1 MAHFRLGL
9 GPRRIERDVDAE
21 LAFHLEMRARRL
33 VERGLDPAAART
45 EALRQFGDWDGV
57 RAELVA
63 MDTQREKTV
72 RRANYL
78 AELRQ
83 DTSYAVRSLR
93 HNLGFALAVVL
104 SLAVG
109 IGANTAIFTLIDA
122 LLLRPLPVPAA
133 DELVVIGDPGRPN
146 GVSEG
151 SLRTDLFSYPV
162 YQELSRRPPLLRGLA
177 ATGPAR
183 RLDLTDN
190 APPDS
195 ATLGRAVLGSSAGS
209 GGADEGDH
217 PRGRLVSGNYFAV
230 LGVPTLI
237 GRPLTVDDGRVANG
251 SPVVVLSHAYW
262 QRRFAGD
269 PGVLGRTVTI
279 NRVPFTVVGVTPP
292 GFTGEVVGRMTDLWM
307 PITMAPALLKRDWL
321 TKPEISWLLMV
332 GRQAPGTKLAQV
344 QATYQT
350 LVRRTLVAS
359 NPADDGAAE
368 RLAKE
373 VIPVASGAR
382 GLSPIR
388 TLYAEPL
395 ATLMV
400 AVGLVLLV
408 VCANVANLLL
418 ARGAARAREVG
429 VRMALGAGRVRLVR
443 QLLTESLILGSL
455 GGSVGL
461 LLALWGSRALL
472 TLAGGGAGAIPLD
485 ARLDWR
491 VLGFTLAITGITAV
505 LFGLLPAIRTTRVEP
520 GTSLRAGGRGAT
532 GSRLGRPGGLGL
544 GKVLVVLQVA
554 LSLTLLVGTGMLVRS
569 TRALVSMDPGLARD
583 RLLIVT
589 VDAAPTGLE
598 DERLVQLIQTQLE
611 RLRTIP
617 GVAAASFSENGIFSG
632 TESATGVEVEG
643 FTARTADDSTVN
655 YDRVGPGYVEAI
667 GARLVAGRDF
677 TDRDDARAPGVALVN
692 TTMAAHYFPRG
703 DAVGHRITADSA
715 TYEIVGVVADT
726 KDHEVRQTPA
736 SRMYLP
742 AYQTGPMPLQ
752 LSFELRAA
760 GDPVRLVAA
769 ARRELAAVNG
779 SMVVLNNDPLST
791 LMRLSISQDLLV
803 ARVAS
808 VFGLLALGLAAL
820 GLYGVMTYT
829 TLRRTSEFGVRMALG
844 ADGARVRRMV
854 LREAMTLVA
863 GGALVGVP
871 LALTATRL
879 LRSQLFGV
887 EAVDPPSIA
896 LALGVLV
903 LSAAIAGYLPAARAA
918 RVGPIEALRA
928 E

>member
-1 MAHFRLGL
+1 MARFRLHL
-9 GPRRIERDVDAE
+9 GPRRAERDVDAE
-21 LAFHLEMRARRL
+21 LTFHLDMRVRRL
-33 VERGLDPAAART
+33 VERGLDPTAARA

-57 RAELVA
+57 RSELVA
-63 MDTQREKTV
+63 IDTEREKVV

-83 DTSYAVRSLR
+83 DTSYAIRALR
-93 HNLGFALAVVL
+93 HNLGFALVVVL

-122 LLLRPLPVPAA
+122 LLLRPLPVPGA
-133 DELVVIGDPGRPN
+133 DELVVIGNPGRT
-146 GVSEG
+146 GSVSEG
-151 SLRTDLFSYPV
+151 SLRPDLFSYPV
-162 YQELSRRPPLLRGLA
+162 YAELSGRPPLLRGLA
-177 ATGPAR
+177 ATGRTP
-183 RLDLTDN
+183 RLDLTAD
-190 APPDS
+190 A
-195 ATLGRAVLGSSAGS
+195 ALGSAGAGAG
-209 GGADEGDH
+209 GGAEEGDH

-230 LGVPTLI
+230 LGVPALI
-237 GRPLTVDDGRVANG
+237 GRPLTVDDDRAPNG
-251 SPVVVLSHAYW
+251 SPVTVLSYTYW

-292 GFTGEVVGRMTDLWM
+292 GFTGEVVGRMTDLWI
-307 PITMAPALLKRDWL
+307 PLTTATALLKRDWL
-321 TKPEISWLLMV
+321 TRPEVSWLLFI
-332 GRQAPGTKLAQV
+332 GRRAPGVTLAQI
-344 QATYQT
+344 QAAYPT
-350 LVRRTLVAS
+350 LVRRAVVAS
-359 NPADDGAAE
+359 YPADDGAAE

-373 VIPVASGAR
+373 ELPVASGAR

-400 AVGLVLLV
+400 AVVLVLLV

-418 ARGAARAREVG
+418 ARGAARAREIG
-429 VRMALGAGRVRLVR
+429 LRMALGAGRVRLLR
-443 QLLTESLILGSL
+443 QLLTESLILGGL
-455 GGSVGL
+455 GGAVGL

-472 TLAGGGAGAIPLD
+472 DLAGGGAGAIPLD

-491 VLGFTLAITGITAV
+491 VLGFTLAVTGVTAV
-505 LFGLLPAIRTTRVEP
+505 LFGLLPAIRTTRVDP
-520 GTSLRAGGRGAT
+520 GTSLRAGGRGTT
-532 GSRLGRPGGLGL
+532 GSRLGRPGGLNL
-544 GKVLVVLQVA
+544 GKVLVVVQVA

-569 TRALVSMDPGLARD
+569 TRALVSVDPGLARD

-598 DERLVQLIQTQLE
+598 DERLAQLVRTQLE
-611 RLRTIP
+611 RLRAIP

-643 FTARTADDSTVN
+643 FTARTAEDSTVN

-667 GARLVAGRDF
+667 GARLVAGRDL
-677 TDRDDARAPGVALVN
+677 TERDDARAPKVVLVN

-703 DAVGHRITADSA
+703 DAIGHRLTADSA

-736 SRMYLP
+736 PRMYLP
-742 AYQTGPMPLQ
+742 AYQAGPMPLQ
-752 LSFELRAA
+752 LTFELRAA
-760 GDPVRLVAA
+760 GDPVQLVAS

-779 SMVVLNNDPLST
+779 SLLIVGNDPLAT
-791 LMRLSISQDLLV
+791 LMRRSISQDLLV

-854 LREAMTLVA
+854 LREAMALVT
-863 GGALVGVP
+863 GGMLVGVP
-871 LALTATRL
+871 LALAATRL
-879 LRSQLFGV
+879 LHSQLFGV
-887 EAVDPPSIA
+887 APLDPTSIA
-896 LALGVLV
+896 VALGVLV
-903 LSAAIAGYLPAARAA
+903 ASAAVAGYLPAARAA

>member
-1 MAHFRLGL
+1 M
-9 GPRRIERDVDAE
+9 
-21 LAFHLEMRARRL
+21 
-33 VERGLDPAAART
+33 
-45 EALRQFGDWDGV
+45 
-57 RAELVA
+57 
-63 MDTQREKTV
+63 
-72 RRANYL
+72 RRAHYL

-83 DTSYAVRSLR
+83 DAAYGIRALR
-93 HNLGFALAVVL
+93 HNLGFALVVVL

-109 IGANTAIFTLIDA
+109 IGANTAVFTLIDA
-122 LLLRPLPVPAA
+122 LLLRPLPVPDA
-133 DELVVIGDPGRPN
+133 DQLVVIGDAGRPG

-151 SLRTDLFSYPV
+151 SLRTDLFSYKV
-162 YQELSRRPPLLRGLA
+162 YAELSRRPPLLSGLA
-177 ATGPAR
+177 ATGRAG
-183 RLDLTDN
+183 RLDLTGGT
-190 APPDS
+190 APGS
-195 ATLGRAVLGSSAGS
+195 RAS
-209 GGADEGDH
+209 GGSDEGEH

-230 LGVPTLI
+230 LGVPALI
-237 GRPLTVDDGRVANG
+237 GRPLTVDDDRAANG
-251 SPVVVLSHAYW
+251 SPVTVISYLYW
-262 QRRFAGD
+262 KRRFAGD
-269 PGVLGRTVTI
+269 PRVLGRMVTI
-279 NRVPFTVVGVTPP
+279 NRVPFTIVGVAPP
-292 GFTGEVVGRMTDLWM
+292 GFYGEVVGLTTDLWM
-307 PITMAPALLKRDWL
+307 PLTMAPALMQRDWI
-321 TKPEISWLLMV
+321 TRPDVSWLLLV
-332 GRQAPGTKLAQV
+332 GRRAPGATLAQV
-344 QATYQT
+344 QAAYAP
-350 LVRRTLVAS
+350 LVRRTMVAS
-359 NPADDGAAE
+359 NPADGGAAE
-368 RLAKE
+368 RLATE
-373 VIPVASGAR
+373 QVPVAAGGR

-388 TLYAEPL
+388 ERYAEPL
-395 ATLMV
+395 TTLMV

-429 VRMALGAGRVRLVR
+429 VRMALGAGRVRLMR
-443 QLLTESLILGSL
+443 QLLTESLILGGL
-455 GGSVGL
+455 GGAVGL

-472 TLAGGGAGAIPLD
+472 TLAGGSAGAIPLD
-485 ARLDWR
+485 VRIDWR
-491 VLGFTLAITGITAV
+491 VLGFTLAITGVTAV

-532 GSRLGRPGGLGL
+532 GSILGRPGGLGL
-544 GKVLVVLQVA
+544 GKLLVVLQVA

-569 TRALVSMDPGLARD
+569 TRALVNVDPGLARD

-598 DERLVQLIQTQLE
+598 EERLAQLIRTQLE
-611 RLRTIP
+611 RLRAIP

-667 GARLVAGRDF
+667 GARLVAGRDL
-677 TDRDDARAPGVALVN
+677 TERDDERAPGVALVN
-692 TTMAAHYFPRG
+692 TTMAAHYFPHG
-703 DAVGHRITADSA
+703 DAVGHRLTADSA

-726 KDHEVRQTPA
+726 KDHELRQTPA
-736 SRMYLP
+736 PRMYLP
-742 AYQTGPMPLQ
+742 AYQAGPMPLR

-760 GDPVRLVAA
+760 GDPVQLVAA

-779 SMVVLNNDPLST
+779 SMTVLDNDPLTT

-844 ADGARVRRMV
+844 ADGGRVRRMV
-854 LREAMTLVA
+854 LREAMALVA
-863 GGALVGVP
+863 GGTLVGVP
-871 LALTATRL
+871 IALAATRL
-879 LRSQLFGV
+879 LRSQLYGV
-887 EAVDPPSIA
+887 GAVDPPSITV
-896 LALGVLV
+896 ALGVLV